1 MDPQDLSRLADSVAG
16 HQAWEAALMFDL
28 SDLGDGSAMSNL
40 MLAVPPNNHN
50 KFEFKFPASRYPPTW
65 ETKGELAKDL
75 QRAANQNGQQIVNQT
90 FYAKNCHPSFSMCCA
105 RHRLYEPHSKLRR
118 KGSDL
123 ESTTRTD
130 TSYKEGIKATFSQ
143 NSKRLGS
150 RGMQGP
156 KLPRKTSTVKPISTT
171 EKCPFIFYVRLDPG
185 NFWYI
190 RGPTGNCRH
199 QFHPQLLPQEVPL
212 RSRLMNDSDANS
224 VAELLD
230 HSTGSGSAISIIS
243 ERTGQIISRHQCYML
258 HSKLRGNKED
268 VGLTSAEGL
277 LHYLDSLE
285 NVSVIVEAEEAA
297 IAAAAASKETAIAEE
312 GSGIGRSGIH
322 RSRGRSIQ

>member
-28 SDLGDGSAMSNL
+28 SDLGDGRAMSNL
-40 MLAVPPNNHN
+40 MLA
-50 KFEFKFPASRYPPTW
+50 EFPASRYPPTW
-65 ETKGELAKDL
+65 ETKGERAKDL
-75 QRAANQNGQQIVNQT
+75 QRAANQNGQQIVTQT
-90 FYAKNCHPSFSMCCA
+90 CYAKSCHPSFSMCCA
-105 RHRLYEPHSKLRR
+105 RHRLYEPHSKLRQ

-123 ESTTRTD
+123 ESTTRTG
-130 TSYKEGIKATFSQ
+130 TSYKQGIKAAFSQ

-150 RGMQGP
+150 RGTQGP
-156 KLPRKTSTVKPISTT
+156 KLPRKTSTAKPITKT

-185 NFWYI
+185 NYWYI
-190 RGPTGNCRH
+190 NGRRGNCQH
-199 QFHPQLLPQEVPL
+199 QFHPRLLPQEVSL
-212 RSRLMNDSDANS
+212 RSRLMNDSDANA

-243 ERTGQIISRHQCYML
+243 ERTGQVISRHQCYML
-258 HSKLRGNKED
+258 HSKLRGNKDD

-285 NVSVIVEAEEAA
+285 NVSVIALYHQDKATSLLAEKKQRTPPEDQ
-297 IAAAAASKETAIAEE
+297 SPCLYF
-312 GSGIGRSGIH
+312 
-322 RSRGRSIQ
+322 